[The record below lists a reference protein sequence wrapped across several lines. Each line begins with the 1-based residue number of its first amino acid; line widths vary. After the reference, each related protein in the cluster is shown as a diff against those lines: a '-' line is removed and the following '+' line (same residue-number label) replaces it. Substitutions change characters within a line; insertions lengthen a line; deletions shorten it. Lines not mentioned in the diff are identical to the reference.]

1 MTGPQTPLSPFLQYR
16 PQLTSVLSITHRITG
31 VLLCAGAVLLSL
43 WLVAI
48 AAGAETYA
56 AISGH
61 IAAWYGRFVIFG
73 FVFSL
78 YYHLCNGI
86 RHLLGRKR
94 FMTRRLLSGK
104 KEKAEE
110 TVRRWWYQRLS
121 AVALLPLTLWFIYD
135 MSTLASLEYAAVRE
149 WLAAPS
155 TIILF
160 ILLIP
165 ALFYHAQIGIE
176 EVIEDYIAHESQKT
190 AATTLTR
197 FLAAVCAL
205 ASIAAVMTVTIG
217 M

>member
-86 RHLLGRKR
+86 RHLFWDMGLGLEITTAYRSGYVVVVA
-94 FMTRRLLSGK
+94 TLLLTIVTFWAG
-104 KEKAEE
+104 
-110 TVRRWWYQRLS
+110 S
-121 AVALLPLTLWFIYD
+121 A
-135 MSTLASLEYAAVRE
+135 S
-149 WLAAPS
+149 
-155 TIILF
+155 
-160 ILLIP
+160 
-165 ALFYHAQIGIE
+165 
-176 EVIEDYIAHESQKT
+176 
-190 AATTLTR
+190 
-197 FLAAVCAL
+197 
-205 ASIAAVMTVTIG
+205 
-217 M
+217 